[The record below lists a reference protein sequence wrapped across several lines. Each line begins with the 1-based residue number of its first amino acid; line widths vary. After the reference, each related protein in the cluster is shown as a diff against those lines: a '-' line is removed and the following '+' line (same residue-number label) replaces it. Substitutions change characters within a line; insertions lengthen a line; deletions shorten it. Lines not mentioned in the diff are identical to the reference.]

1 MLANVK
7 TELQIGFLKMMDLPL
22 EKKRSKTFGKPL
34 FPAGKQKVAQLF
46 FTKLSQL
53 VTFFFCLIK
62 KCLRQACL
70 EKGQLPES

>member
-7 TELQIGFLKMMDLPL
+7 TEFKVIFLKTPAVPL
-22 EKKRSKTFGKPL
+22 EKKKSKTFGKPL
-34 FPAGKQKVAQLF
+34 FPAWEKKVAQLF

-62 KCLRQACL
+62 ERSRQACL